1 MNKLVI
7 QVAGFKPVTLSL
19 TDIGI
24 VFPEILPEVILAFFT
39 FQLNRFVNKEVS
51 NSPWPVAT

>member
-1 MNKLVI
+1 MT
-7 QVAGFKPVTLSL
+7 PSL

-24 VFPEILPEVILAFFT
+24 VCPEILPEVILAFFT
-39 FQLNRFVNKEVS
+39 FQLNSFVNKEVS